1 MQFNFFSVTFS
12 SGKRHNSE
20 FNQFVNI
27 AMRSIKVHAIRITH
41 TLDKG
46 GVKMVEVIEETY
58 VFDQSTCTLIKKI
71 VIHTR
76 QLNDK
81 KVVIKSVNGAKQDMT
96 QLPPDE
102 MKAFCTEW
110 KQDWKPKATKI
121 DIMNALKNKMPA
133 WALIL
138 QVDEKITFQ

>member
-58 VFDQSTCTLIKKI
+58 VFDQSTCTLLKKI
-71 VIHTR
+71 VIQTR
-76 QLNDK
+76 TLNDQ
-81 KVVIKSVNGAKQDMT
+81 KVVMKVVNNGAKKDKT
-96 QLPPDE
+96 QLSPEE

-110 KQDWKPKATKI
+110 NLHWKPRATKI
-121 DIMNALKNKMPA
+121 DIMNALKNKMA
-133 WALIL
+133 
-138 QVDEKITFQ
+138 V

>member
-1 MQFNFFSVTFS
+1 M
-12 SGKRHNSE
+12 K
-20 FNQFVNI
+20 
-27 AMRSIKVHAIRITH
+27 SITVHAVRITH
-41 TLDKG
+41 TFDKG
-46 GVKMVEVIEETY
+46 GMKMLEVIEETY

-110 KQDWKPKATKI
+110 KKNWTPRATKI